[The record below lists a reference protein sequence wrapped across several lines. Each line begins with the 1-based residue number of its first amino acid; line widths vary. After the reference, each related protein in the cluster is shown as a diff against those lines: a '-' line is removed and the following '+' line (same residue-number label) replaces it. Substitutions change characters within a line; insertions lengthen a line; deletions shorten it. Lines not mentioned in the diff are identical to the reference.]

1 MRRVDRV
8 RLEKRRRVILTV
20 GLAFTL
26 GALTSAALI
35 WRADQLAA
43 RGIVEQAE
51 QATAQHIDREA
62 PLTDLPAP
70 LAVPAATAGRT
81 EGSSASA
88 DLLKRRHLS
97 IPVEGISR
105 DQLRDTF
112 EERRGGGL
120 RSHEALD
127 IMASRGTPVR
137 AVDEGKI
144 AKLFKSVAGGL
155 TVYQFDPSETF
166 AYYYAHLD
174 RYAEGLQEGQ
184 QVHRGELLGYVG
196 STGNAS
202 EDAPHL
208 HFAIF
213 ALGPERRWWQGEAI
227 DPYPLLR

>member
-43 RGIVEQAE
+43 GGIVEQAE
-51 QATAQHIDREA
+51 HAAAQHIDREA
-62 PLTDLPAP
+62 PRTDAP
-70 LAVPAATAGRT
+70 TRVAVPAATAGRT
-81 EGSSASA
+81 
-88 DLLKRRHLS
+88 DLLEGRHLS
-97 IPVEGISR
+97 MPIEGIPR
-105 DQLRDTF
+105 DQLHDTF
-112 EERRGGGL
+112 DERRGGGL

-127 IMASRGTPVR
+127 IMAARGTPVR

-174 RYAEGLQEGQ
+174 RYAEGLREGQ
-184 QVHRGELLGYVG
+184 QVHRGDLLGYVG

-213 ALGPERRWWQGEAI
+213 ELGPERQWWKGEAI
-227 DPYPLLR
+227 NPYPLLR

>member
-1 MRRVDRV
+1 M
-8 RLEKRRRVILTV
+8 ILTV

-43 RGIVEQAE
+43 SGIVEQAE
-51 QATAQHIDREA
+51 HAAAQHIDREA

-70 LAVPAATAGRT
+70 GAVPAATAGRT
-81 EGSSASA
+81 EGGSASA
-88 DLLKRRHLS
+88 DLLKGRHLS

-105 DQLRDTF
+105 DQLRDSF

-127 IMASRGTPVR
+127 ILASRGTPVH

-144 AKLFKSVAGGL
+144 AKLFTSVAGGL
-155 TVYQFDPSETF
+155 TVYEFDRSETF

-174 RYAEGLQEGQ
+174 RYATGLAQGAL
-184 QVHRGELLGYVG
+184 VKRGDVIGYVG
-196 STGNAS
+196 STGNAAPN
-202 EDAPHL
+202 APHL

-213 ALGPERRWWQGEAI
+213 RLGMLRQWWKGEAI
-227 DPYPLLR
+227 DPYPYLAVAADAVPR

>member
-1 MRRVDRV
+1 M
-8 RLEKRRRVILTV
+8 ILTV

-43 RGIVEQAE
+43 GGIVEQAE
-51 QATAQHIDREA
+51 HAAAQHIDREEPRTDA
-62 PLTDLPAP
+62 PALI
-70 LAVPAATAGRT
+70 AVPAATAGRT
-81 EGSSASA
+81 EGTSASA
-88 DLLKRRHLS
+88 DLVKGRHLS
-97 IPVEGISR
+97 MPVEGISR
-105 DQLRDTF
+105 DQLHDTF

-127 IMASRGTPVR
+127 IMAARGTPVR

-184 QVHRGELLGYVG
+184 QVHRGDLLGYVG

-213 ALGPERRWWQGEAI
+213 ELGPERRWWKGDAI
-227 DPYPLLR
+227 NPYPLLR